1 MFLSDVD
8 IKKAIKNGSVVIRPF
23 SEKQLQLASY
33 DVTLGNE
40 FDVTDRHSTTAID
53 PANKLYPKTRT
64 IKVKDGEA
72 FILHPGE
79 SVLGKQKEFIGVDH
93 EHLIL
98 LSGKSSLAR
107 AGLVVDLVGEPRGK
121 PRGGN
126 GALAVPR
133 RGNPGH
139 HFYPTFELVNTN
151 NVPLILRPGMEVAQ
165 LMFARLSS
173 KTSKT
178 YEKVGRYDHKNSV
191 HFVPKRIQARKAKS
205 KKSVR
210 AKK

>member
-8 IKKAIKNGSVVIRPF
+8 IKKALRAGQIVIRPY
-23 SEKQLQLASY
+23 SERQLQVASY

-40 FDVTDRHSTTAID
+40 FEVTDRHQTPVVD
-53 PANKLYPKTRT
+53 PYNKIYPKTRT

-79 SVLGKQKEFIGVDH
+79 SVLGKQKEFIGVDN

-107 AGLVVDLVGEPRGK
+107 AGLVVHNTAMLF
-121 PRGGN
+121 
-126 GALAVPR
+126 
-133 RGNPGH
+133 NPGH

-165 LMFARLSS
+165 LMFARLTS
-173 KTSKT
+173 KTSQS
-178 YEKVGRYDHKNSV
+178 YEKIGRYDKKNSL
-191 HFVPKRIQARKAKS
+191 HFVPKRAAVR
-205 KKSVR
+205 KSVV
-210 AKK
+210 KKK

>member
-8 IKKAIKNGSVVIRPF
+8 IKKGVKNGSIIIRPF
-23 SEKQLQLASY
+23 HEKQLQVASY

-40 FDVTDRHSTTAID
+40 FDVTDRHVTQAVD
-53 PANKLYPKTRT
+53 PYNKIYPKTRT
-64 IKVKDGEA
+64 VKVKDGEA

-79 SVLGKQKEFIGVDH
+79 SVLGKQREFIGVDN

-107 AGLVVDLVGEPRGK
+107 AGLVVHNTAMLF
-121 PRGGN
+121 
-126 GALAVPR
+126 
-133 RGNPGH
+133 NPGH

-165 LMFARLSS
+165 LMFAKLTS
-173 KTSKT
+173 KTSQS
-178 YEKVGRYDHKNSV
+178 YEKIGRYDKKNSK
-191 HFVPKRIQARKAKS
+191 HFVPKRAEMPKPKTPKKRKLA
-205 KKSVR
+205 
-210 AKK
+210 

>member
-8 IKKAIKNGSVVIRPF
+8 IKKGIKSGAIVIRPY
-23 SEKQLQLASY
+23 SEKQLQVASY

-40 FDVTDRHSTTAID
+40 FDVTDRHMTPMID
-53 PANKLYPKTRT
+53 PANKIYPKTRT
-64 IKVKDGEA
+64 VKVKDGEA

-79 SVLGKQKEFIGVDH
+79 SVLGKQREFIGVDN

-107 AGLVVDLVGEPRGK
+107 AGLVVHNTAMLF
-121 PRGGN
+121 
-126 GALAVPR
+126 
-133 RGNPGH
+133 NPGH

-165 LMFARLSS
+165 LMFAKLSS
-173 KTSKT
+173 KTSQS
-178 YEKVGRYDHKNSV
+178 YEKIGRYDKKNSV
-191 HFVPKRIQARKAKS
+191 HFAEKRS
-205 KKSVR
+205 G
-210 AKK
+210 AKKKAVAKKKK

>member
-8 IKKAIKNGSVVIRPF
+8 IKIAVKNGVIVIRPF
-23 SEKQLQLASY
+23 YEKQLQLASY

-107 AGLVVDLVGEPRGK
+107 AGLVVHNTAMLF
-121 PRGGN
+121 
-126 GALAVPR
+126 
-133 RGNPGH
+133 NPGH

-165 LMFARLSS
+165 LMFARLTS

-178 YEKVGRYDHKNSV
+178 YEKVGRYDHKNSA
-191 HFVPKRIQARKAKS
+191 HFVPKKVQS
-205 KKSVR
+205 KKTAKKTKPR

>member
-8 IKKAIKNGSVVIRPF
+8 IKKGVKNGRIVIRPF
-23 SEKQLQLASY
+23 TEKQLQMASY

-40 FDVTDRHSTTAID
+40 FQVTDRHSTTAID
-53 PANKLYPKTRT
+53 PSNKVFPKTRT

-107 AGLVVDLVGEPRGK
+107 AGLVVHNTAMLF
-121 PRGGN
+121 
-126 GALAVPR
+126 
-133 RGNPGH
+133 NPGH

-165 LMFARLSS
+165 LMFARLTS
-173 KTSKT
+173 KTSKS
-178 YEKVGRYDHKNSV
+178 YEKVGRYDKKNSS
-191 HFVPKRIQARKAKS
+191 HFVPKKG
-205 KKSVR
+205 KK
-210 AKK
+210 KK

>member
-8 IKKAIKNGSVVIRPF
+8 IKKAIEEGKVVIRPF
-23 SEKQLQLASY
+23 NTKQLQVASY

-40 FDVTDRHSTTAID
+40 FDVTDRHMTSVID
-53 PANKLYPKTRT
+53 PANKIYPKTRT
-64 IKVKDGEA
+64 VKVKDGEA

-79 SVLGKQKEFIGVDH
+79 SVLGKQREFIGVDN

-107 AGLVVDLVGEPRGK
+107 AGLVVHNTAMLF
-121 PRGGN
+121 
-126 GALAVPR
+126 
-133 RGNPGH
+133 NPGH

-165 LMFARLSS
+165 LMFAKLTS
-173 KTSKT
+173 KTSQDYAKI
-178 YEKVGRYDHKNSV
+178 GRYDKKNSA
-191 HFVPKRIQARKAKS
+191 HFVPKRAKAVTRK
-205 KKSVR
+205 KK
-210 AKK
+210 

>member
-8 IKKAIKNGSVVIRPF
+8 IKKALKEGKVVIRPF
-23 SEKQLQLASY
+23 TEKQLQVASY

-40 FDVTDRHSTTAID
+40 FDVTDRHATSVID
-53 PANKLYPKTRT
+53 PYNKVYPKTRT
-64 IKVKDGEA
+64 VKVKDGEA

-79 SVLGKQKEFIGVDH
+79 SVLGKQREFIGVDN

-107 AGLVVDLVGEPRGK
+107 AGLVVHNTAMLF
-121 PRGGN
+121 
-126 GALAVPR
+126 
-133 RGNPGH
+133 NPGH

-165 LMFARLSS
+165 LMFAKL
-173 KTSKT
+173 TSATSQDYAKI
-178 YEKVGRYDHKNSV
+178 GRYDKKNST
-191 HFVPKRIQARKAKS
+191 HFAPKRESVKKS
-205 KKSVR
+205 KK
-210 AKK
+210 K

>member
-8 IKKAIKNGSVVIRPF
+8 IKNGNKNGSIVIRPY
-23 SEKQLQLASY
+23 SEKQLQVASY

-40 FDVTDRHSTTAID
+40 FEVTDRHITQVVD
-53 PANKLYPKTRT
+53 PFNNIYPKTRT
-64 IKVKDGEA
+64 VKVKDGDA

-79 SVLGKQKEFIGVDH
+79 SVLGKQKEFIGVDN

-107 AGLVVDLVGEPRGK
+107 AGLVVHNTAMLF
-121 PRGGN
+121 
-126 GALAVPR
+126 
-133 RGNPGH
+133 NPGH

-165 LMFARLSS
+165 LMFAKL
-173 KTSKT
+173 TSATSQSYAKI
-178 YEKVGRYDHKNSV
+178 GRYDKKNSA
-191 HFVPKRIQARKAKS
+191 HFVPKRNDTKP
-205 KKSVR
+205 KK
-210 AKK
+210 K